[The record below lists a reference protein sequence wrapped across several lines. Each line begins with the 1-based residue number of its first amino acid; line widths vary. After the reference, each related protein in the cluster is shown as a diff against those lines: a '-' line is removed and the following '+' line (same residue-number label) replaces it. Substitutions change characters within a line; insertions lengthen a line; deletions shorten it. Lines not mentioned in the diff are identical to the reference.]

1 MCRRYSAGLRLVFEG
16 GQILKMRILLLGHK
30 GMLGSDLLLKLNLQ
44 HEVVGMDKEEI
55 DIVSA
60 DECEKAIKETK
71 PDILINAAAYT
82 NVDGCETAK
91 EECFA
96 VNAEAVK
103 NIAEVCRYKNIR
115 IIHFSTDYVFDG
127 TGTRPYKEDD
137 RCNPINAYGESKLA
151 GERYLKSLADDYLL
165 IRTSWLYGVKG
176 KNFVQ
181 TILEKAKTT
190 PMLSVVDDQVGS
202 PTYTKDLAVAVDLL
216 INQNLKGIFH
226 VTNRGSCSWYQFAVK
241 ILQESGLD
249 DVTVIPI
256 KSDKLPSQALRPAY
270 SVLSMQKFI
279 ATTGKTMQPWQL
291 ALQDYLK
298 SIKPLN

>member
-1 MCRRYSAGLRLVFEG
+1 M
-16 GQILKMRILLLGHK
+16 KILLLGHK

-44 HEVVGMDKEEI
+44 HEVVGMDKDEI

-60 DECEKAIKETK
+60 EECNEAIKEIE
-71 PDILINAAAYT
+71 PNIVINAAAYT

-96 VNAEAVK
+96 VNAEAIK
-103 NIAEVCRYKNIR
+103 NIAQACLNKNIR

-127 TGTRPYKEDD
+127 TAKQPYKEDD
-137 RCNPINAYGESKLA
+137 KCNPINAYGESKLA
-151 GERYLKSLADDYLL
+151 GERYLQSLADDYIL

-190 PMLSVVDDQVGS
+190 PKLSVVDDQVGS
-202 PTYTKDLAVAVDLL
+202 PTHTKDLAAAVDLL
-216 INQNLKGIFH
+216 IEQNAKGIFH
-226 VTNRGSCSWYQFAVK
+226 ITNRGSCSWYQFAVK

-249 DVTVIPI
+249 DVEVTPI
-256 KSDKLPSQALRPAY
+256 KTDQLQRPAKRPAY

-298 SIKPLN
+298 SIKRLK

>member
-1 MCRRYSAGLRLVFEG
+1 V
-16 GQILKMRILLLGHK
+16 KILLLGHK
-30 GMLGSDLLLKLNLQ
+30 GMLGSDLLLKLNME

-60 DECEKAIKETK
+60 EECAKAIKDTA
-71 PDILINAAAYT
+71 PNIVINAAAYT

-103 NIAEVCRYKNIR
+103 NIAEACRDKNIR

-127 TGTRPYKEDD
+127 TGTQPYKEDD
-137 RCNPINAYGESKLA
+137 KCNPINTYGASKLA
-151 GERYLKSLADDYLL
+151 GERYLQSLADDYIL

-181 TILEKAKTT
+181 TILDKAKTT
-190 PMLSVVDDQVGS
+190 NKLQVVDDQVGS
-202 PTYTKDLAVAVDLL
+202 PTYAKDLATAVDLL
-216 INQNLKGIFH
+216 IEQNAKGIFH
-226 VTNRGSCSWYQFAVK
+226 ITNRGSCSWYQFAIK
-241 ILQESGLD
+241 ILQEAGIHD
-249 DVTVIPI
+249 IDIKPI
-256 KSDKLPSQALRPAY
+256 KSDQLPRLAKRPAY

-279 ATTGKTMQPWQL
+279 SATGKTMQPWQL
-291 ALQDYLK
+291 ALKDYLESVK
-298 SIKPLN
+298 ARLHTLT